1 MLIFIV
7 LLILFGTCYGNK
19 LTSIQN
25 YIKSISIKKT
35 INVFSLMT
43 TASIVRAANDDSNA
57 IRLKYPYIKPSDIL
71 PYIHD
76 NSKQGDF
83 YSVTAAMDDF
93 SKVYPMYKLSPLKAS
108 LLVQTL
114 KESMPQSILEI
125 GSFLGYSALHFL
137 QYMPNTATLTLIEG
151 NQENIDVLKK
161 IIEYTFGTSIINRYR
176 VVSGISSNV
185 LNSTAA
191 LDQLLWSNK
200 SGFDFVFLDH
210 EKSYYLKDT
219 LLLQSKGLLSSNKCK
234 ILADNVI
241 YPGAPDYLE
250 YMTTST
256 KWKTTIKYMPFER
269 QGFET
274 QFKEKE
280 DGMSISFY

>member
-1 MLIFIV
+1 MVIFIV
-7 LLILFGTCYGNK
+7 FILLAVFGTCSGNK
-19 LTSIQN
+19 MTSIQN
-25 YIKSISIKKT
+25 YMKSISIKKT

-43 TASIVRAANDDSNA
+43 TASMVRAADDDSNT

-71 PYIHD
+71 PYIYD

-83 YSVTAAMDDF
+83 HSVTAAMDDF

-114 KESMPQSILEI
+114 QESMPQSILEI

-137 QYMPNTATLTLIEG
+137 KYMPNTATLTLIEG

-176 VVSGISSNV
+176 VVHGISSNV
-185 LNSTAA
+185 LNSNAV
-191 LDQLLWSNK
+191 LWSNK

-219 LLLQSKGLLSSNKCK
+219 LLLQSKGLLSPNKCK

-274 QFKEKE
+274 QFKEKD